1 MLLLSSIGLV
11 VIIVGAS
18 VALVGRQCAL
28 NYAIWK
34 RERHARRQAHAAAP
48 DAFGLLDAPP
58 VSDTVPC
65 VSDTVPCLEYPRVPS
80 SALYSMTT
88 R

>member
-34 RERHARRQAHAAAP
+34 RERHARRHAHAAAP
-48 DAFGLLDAPP
+48 NALGCSMRPQCAA
-58 VSDTVPC
+58 VPC
-65 VSDTVPCLEYPRVPS
+65 VIQYP
-80 SALYSMTT
+80 A
-88 R
+88 

>member
-34 RERHARRQAHAAAP
+34 RERHARRHAHAAAP
-48 DAFGLLDAPP
+48 DALGCSMRPP
-58 VSDTVPC
+58 VRCTMRPQCAAIPC
-65 VSDTVPCLEYPRVPS
+65 VIQY
-80 SALYSMTT
+80 SA
-88 R
+88 